1 MQNRLSSGARL
12 GRQAL
17 LFPLC
22 LVLYEFST
30 YIGNDMIQPGML
42 AVVEQYQAGLD
53 WVPTSMTAYL
63 AGGMFLQWLL
73 GPLSDRVGRRPVMLT
88 GVVWFIVTCLATLF
102 AQNIEQFTFL
112 RFLQGISLCFIGAV
126 GYAAIQESFEE
137 AVCIKITA
145 LMANVALI
153 APLLGPLVGAAWVH
167 VLPWEGMFVLFAA
180 LAAIAFFGL
189 QRAMPETATRLG
201 EKLSIKELGKD
212 YKLVLKN
219 VRFVAGALALG
230 FVSLP
235 LLAWIAQSPIIII
248 SGEHLS
254 SYEYGLLQVP
264 IFGALIAGNLVLAR
278 LTSRRTVRSLII
290 MGGWPIS
297 VGLIIAAAA
306 TVVSSHAYLWMTAGL
321 SLYAFG
327 IGVANAGL
335 VRLTL
340 FASEMSKGTVS
351 AAMGMLQML
360 IFTVGIELSKHAYL
374 LGGNGLF
381 SLFNLA
387 SGVLWLILMVIFLK
401 DKRVGNSG
409 RLKPGFRAL
418 QSLVMVINLMLND
431 HPFTYAGNM
440 TRIRM
445 CAVNRGW
452 SGCRSNINRL
462 RGSSDTDRLRNIDGR
477 RNNHYFVSAWY
488 INGNI
493 LCKCCSCK
501 SQQHCCHQYTFLH
514 NLLT

>member
-1 MQNRLSSGARL
+1 MQNNKRL

-42 AVVEQYQAGLD
+42 AVVEQYNAGIE

-73 GPLSDRVGRRPVMLT
+73 GPLSDRIGRRPVMLT
-88 GVVWFIVTCLATLF
+88 GVVWFIVTCLATLL

-153 APLLGPLVGAAWVH
+153 APLLGPLVGAAWIH
-167 VLPWEGMFVLFAA
+167 YAPWETMFVLFAA
-180 LAAIAFFGL
+180 LAAFSFYGL
-189 QRAMPETATRLG
+189 HRAMPETATRLG
-201 EKLSIKELGKD
+201 EKLSLRDLGHD

-219 VRFVAGALALG
+219 GRFVAGALAIG

-248 SGEHLS
+248 SGEKLS
-254 SYEYGLLQVP
+254 TYEYGLLQVP
-264 IFGALIAGNLVLAR
+264 IFGALIMGNLVLAR
-278 LTSRRTVRSLII
+278 LTSRRSVRSLII
-290 MGGWPIS
+290 MGGWWIVP
-297 VGLIIAAAA
+297 GLVVAAVA
-306 TVVSSHAYLWMTAGL
+306 TLASTHAYLWMTAGL
-321 SLYAFG
+321 SIYAFG
-327 IGVANAGL
+327 IGLANAGL

-340 FASEMSKGTVS
+340 FASDMSKGTVS

-360 IFTVGIELSKHAYL
+360 IFTVGIEVSKHAYL
-374 LGGNGLF
+374 QGGNGLF
-381 SLFNLA
+381 SLLNLLG
-387 SGVLWLILMVIFLK
+387 GVIWLGLMFVFLK
-401 DKRVGNSG
+401 DKSVGN
-409 RLKPGFRAL
+409 R
-418 QSLVMVINLMLND
+418 
-431 HPFTYAGNM
+431 
-440 TRIRM
+440 
-445 CAVNRGW
+445 
-452 SGCRSNINRL
+452 
-462 RGSSDTDRLRNIDGR
+462 TD
-477 RNNHYFVSAWY
+477 A
-488 INGNI
+488 
-493 LCKCCSCK
+493 
-501 SQQHCCHQYTFLH
+501 
-514 NLLT
+514 

>member
-1 MQNRLSSGARL
+1 MHNSSLSGKRL

-22 LVLYEFST
+22 LVLYEFAT

-42 AVVEQYQAGLD
+42 SVVEEFGVGNE

-73 GPLSDRVGRRPVMLT
+73 GPLSDRIGRRPVMLT
-88 GVVWFIVTCLATLF
+88 GVVWFIVTCLATLL
-102 AQNIEQFTFL
+102 AQTIEQFTLL

-201 EKLSIKELGKD
+201 EPLSLKALASD

-219 VRFVAGALALG
+219 GRFVAGALALG

-248 SGEHLS
+248 SGEQLS

-290 MGGWPIS
+290 MGGWPI
-297 VGLIIAAAA
+297 VLGLMIAAAA
-306 TVVSSHAYLWMTAGL
+306 TVVASHAYLWMTAGL
-321 SLYAFG
+321 SVYAFG

-340 FASEMSKGTVS
+340 FASDMSKGTVS

-360 IFTVGIELSKHAYL
+360 IFTIGIELSKYAWL
-374 LGGNGLF
+374 GGGNGLF

-387 SGVLWLILMVIFLK
+387 NGVLWLLLMVIFLK
-401 DKRVGNSG
+401 DKQVGN
-409 RLKPGFRAL
+409 
-418 QSLVMVINLMLND
+418 
-431 HPFTYAGNM
+431 
-440 TRIRM
+440 TRE
-445 CAVNRGW
+445 G
-452 SGCRSNINRL
+452 
-462 RGSSDTDRLRNIDGR
+462 
-477 RNNHYFVSAWY
+477 
-488 INGNI
+488 
-493 LCKCCSCK
+493 
-501 SQQHCCHQYTFLH
+501 
-514 NLLT
+514 

>member
-1 MQNRLSSGARL
+1 
-12 GRQAL
+12 
-17 LFPLC
+17 
-22 LVLYEFST
+22 
-30 YIGNDMIQPGML
+30 
-42 AVVEQYQAGLD
+42 
-53 WVPTSMTAYL
+53 
-63 AGGMFLQWLL
+63 
-73 GPLSDRVGRRPVMLT
+73 
-88 GVVWFIVTCLATLF
+88 
-102 AQNIEQFTFL
+102 
-112 RFLQGISLCFIGAV
+112 
-126 GYAAIQESFEE
+126 
-137 AVCIKITA
+137 
-145 LMANVALI
+145 MANVALI

-167 VLPWEGMFVLFAA
+167 VLPWEGMFILFAA
-180 LAAIAFFGL
+180 LAAVSFLGL

-212 YKLVLKN
+212 YKLVLRN

-278 LTSRRTVRSLII
+278 LTSRKTVRSLII
-290 MGGWPIS
+290 MGGWPIV
-297 VGLIIAAAA
+297 VGLVIAAAA

-321 SLYAFG
+321 SIYAFG

-401 DKRVGNSG
+401 DKRVGDSREG
-409 RLKPGFRAL
+409 
-418 QSLVMVINLMLND
+418 
-431 HPFTYAGNM
+431 
-440 TRIRM
+440 
-445 CAVNRGW
+445 
-452 SGCRSNINRL
+452 
-462 RGSSDTDRLRNIDGR
+462 
-477 RNNHYFVSAWY
+477 
-488 INGNI
+488 
-493 LCKCCSCK
+493 
-501 SQQHCCHQYTFLH
+501 
-514 NLLT
+514 

>member
-1 MQNRLSSGARL
+1 MQNYSLSGKRL

-30 YIGNDMIQPGML
+30 YIANDMIQPGML
-42 AVVEQYQAGLD
+42 SVVAEFQVGNE

-73 GPLSDRVGRRPVMLT
+73 GPLSDRIGRRPVMLT
-88 GVVWFIVTCLATLF
+88 GVVWFIVTCLATLL
-102 AQNIEQFTFL
+102 AQSIEQFTLL

-167 VLPWEGMFVLFAA
+167 VAPWEGMFVLFAA
-180 LAAIAFFGL
+180 LAAISFYGL
-189 QRAMPETATRLG
+189 YRAMPETATRIG
-201 EKLSIKELGKD
+201 EKLSLQELGRD
-212 YKLVLKN
+212 YKAVLKN
-219 VRFVAGALALG
+219 VRFVAGALAIG
-230 FVSLP
+230 FVCLP
-235 LLAWIAQSPIIII
+235 LLAWIAQSPVIII
-248 SGEHLS
+248 SGEKLS

-264 IFGALIAGNLVLAR
+264 IFGALIVGNVVLAR

-290 MGGWPIS
+290 MGGWPI
-297 VGLIIAAAA
+297 VIGLVVAAVA

-321 SLYAFG
+321 SIYAFG
-327 IGVANAGL
+327 IGLANAGL

-340 FASEMSKGTVS
+340 FASEISKGTVS

-360 IFTVGIELSKHAYL
+360 IFTVGIEVSKHAFSS
-374 LGGNGLF
+374 GGNGLF

-387 SGVLWLILMVIFLK
+387 NGVLWLALMFVFLK
-401 DKRVGNSG
+401 DKQV
-409 RLKPGFRAL
+409 
-418 QSLVMVINLMLND
+418 
-431 HPFTYAGNM
+431 
-440 TRIRM
+440 
-445 CAVNRGW
+445 
-452 SGCRSNINRL
+452 
-462 RGSSDTDRLRNIDGR
+462 GSSLQPD
-477 RNNHYFVSAWY
+477 
-488 INGNI
+488 
-493 LCKCCSCK
+493 
-501 SQQHCCHQYTFLH
+501 
-514 NLLT
+514 

>member
-1 MQNRLSSGARL
+1 MKTMTSSTKRL

-42 AVVEQYQAGLD
+42 TVVAQYQAGIE

-73 GPLSDRVGRRPVMLT
+73 GPLSDRVGRRPVMLW
-88 GVVWFIVTCLATLF
+88 GVVWFIVTCLATLL
-102 AQNIEQFTFL
+102 AQTIEQFTVL

-153 APLLGPLVGAAWVH
+153 APLLGPLVGAAWIH
-167 VLPWEGMFVLFAA
+167 LAPWEMMFVLFAA
-180 LAAIAFFGL
+180 LAAISFFGL
-189 QRAMPETATRLG
+189 WRAMPETATRLG
-201 EKLSIKELGKD
+201 EKLSMKELGRD
-212 YKLVLKN
+212 YREVLKN
-219 VRFVAGALALG
+219 VRFVAGALSIG

-235 LLAWIAQSPIIII
+235 LLAWIAQSPVIII
-248 SGEHLS
+248 SGEKLS
-254 SYEYGLLQVP
+254 TYEYGLLQVP
-264 IFGALIAGNLVLAR
+264 VFGALIVGNLVLAR
-278 LTSRRTVRSLII
+278 LTSRRTVRALII
-290 MGGWPIS
+290 MGGWPIMI
-297 VGLIIAAAA
+297 GLAVAALA

-321 SLYAFG
+321 SVYAFG
-327 IGVANAGL
+327 IGLANAGL

-340 FASEMSKGTVS
+340 FASDMSKGTVS

-387 SGVLWLILMVIFLK
+387 NGLLWLGLMVIFLK
-401 DKRVGNSG
+401 DKTVGG
-409 RLKPGFRAL
+409 GL
-418 QSLVMVINLMLND
+418 Q
-431 HPFTYAGNM
+431 P
-440 TRIRM
+440 
-445 CAVNRGW
+445 
-452 SGCRSNINRL
+452 
-462 RGSSDTDRLRNIDGR
+462 
-477 RNNHYFVSAWY
+477 
-488 INGNI
+488 
-493 LCKCCSCK
+493 
-501 SQQHCCHQYTFLH
+501 Q
-514 NLLT
+514 

>member
-1 MQNRLSSGARL
+1 MQNHSLSGRRL

-42 AVVEQYQAGLD
+42 AVVDQYQAGIE

-73 GPLSDRVGRRPVMLT
+73 GPLSDRRGRRPVMLA
-88 GVVWFIVTCLATLF
+88 GVVWFIVTCLATLL
-102 AQNIEQFTFL
+102 AQTIEQFTVL

-126 GYAAIQESFEE
+126 GYAAIQESYEE

-167 VLPWEGMFVLFAA
+167 VAPWQGMFVLFAL
-180 LAAIAFFGL
+180 LAAVAFVGL

-201 EKLSIKELGKD
+201 EPLSMKALWQD
-212 YKLVLKN
+212 YALVLKN
-219 VRFVAGALALG
+219 VRFVAGALATG

-248 SGEHLS
+248 SGEQLS

-264 IFGALIAGNLVLAR
+264 IFGALIVGNLVLAR
-278 LTSRRTVRSLII
+278 LTSRRTVRALII
-290 MGGWPIS
+290 LGGWPIAA
-297 VGLIIAAAA
+297 GLALAAVA
-306 TVVSSHAYLWMTAGL
+306 TVASSHAYLWMTAGL

-327 IGVANAGL
+327 IGLANAGL

-340 FASEMSKGTVS
+340 FASDVSKGAVS

-360 IFTVGIELSKHAYL
+360 IFTVGIEVSKHAWL

-381 SLFNLA
+381 SLFNLLN
-387 SGVLWLILMVIFLK
+387 GVVWLGLMVIFLR
-401 DKRVGNSG
+401 DKRVGNSLEG
-409 RLKPGFRAL
+409 
-418 QSLVMVINLMLND
+418 
-431 HPFTYAGNM
+431 
-440 TRIRM
+440 
-445 CAVNRGW
+445 
-452 SGCRSNINRL
+452 
-462 RGSSDTDRLRNIDGR
+462 
-477 RNNHYFVSAWY
+477 
-488 INGNI
+488 
-493 LCKCCSCK
+493 
-501 SQQHCCHQYTFLH
+501 
-514 NLLT
+514 

>member
-1 MQNRLSSGARL
+1 MQNKLASGARL

-42 AVVEQYQAGLD
+42 AVVEQYQAGID

-73 GPLSDRVGRRPVMLT
+73 GPLSDRIGRRPVMLA
-88 GVVWFIVTCLATLF
+88 GVVWFIITCLAILL
-102 AQNIEQFTFL
+102 AQNIEQFTLL

-153 APLLGPLVGAAWVH
+153 APLLGPLVGAAWIH

-180 LAAIAFFGL
+180 LAAISFL
-189 QRAMPETATRLG
+189 
-201 EKLSIKELGKD
+201 KELGRD

-219 VRFVAGALALG
+219 GRFVAGALALG

-248 SGEHLS
+248 TGEQLS

-264 IFGALIAGNLVLAR
+264 IFGALIAGNLLLAR

-290 MGGWPIS
+290 MGGWPIII
-297 VGLIIAAAA
+297 GLLVAAAA
-306 TVVSSHAYLWMTAGL
+306 TVISSHAYLWMTAGL
-321 SLYAFG
+321 SIYAFG
-327 IGVANAGL
+327 IGLANAGL

-340 FASEMSKGTVS
+340 FASDMSKGTVS

-360 IFTVGIELSKHAYL
+360 IFTVGIEISKHAWL
-374 LGGNGLF
+374 NVGNGLF
-381 SLFNLA
+381 NLFNLVN
-387 SGVLWLILMVIFLK
+387 GILWLSLMVIFLK
-401 DKRVGNSG
+401 DKQMGNSHEG
-409 RLKPGFRAL
+409 
-418 QSLVMVINLMLND
+418 
-431 HPFTYAGNM
+431 
-440 TRIRM
+440 
-445 CAVNRGW
+445 
-452 SGCRSNINRL
+452 
-462 RGSSDTDRLRNIDGR
+462 
-477 RNNHYFVSAWY
+477 
-488 INGNI
+488 
-493 LCKCCSCK
+493 
-501 SQQHCCHQYTFLH
+501 
-514 NLLT
+514 

>member
-1 MQNRLSSGARL
+1 MQNKTMTKKRL

-42 AVVEQYQAGLD
+42 AVVEQYQAGME

-73 GPLSDRVGRRPVMLT
+73 GPLSDRIGRRPVMLT
-88 GVVWFIVTCLATLF
+88 GVVWFIVTCLATLL
-102 AQNIEQFTFL
+102 AQNIEQFTAL

-167 VLPWEGMFVLFAA
+167 MAPWEMMFVLFAV
-180 LAAIAFFGL
+180 LAAIAYYGL
-189 QRAMPETATRLG
+189 WRAMPETATRLG
-201 EKLSIKELGKD
+201 EKLSLKELGRD
-212 YKLVLKN
+212 YIAVMKN
-219 VRFVAGALALG
+219 ARFVAGALATG

-235 LLAWIAQSPIIII
+235 LLAWIAQSPVIII
-248 SGEHLS
+248 SGEQGS

-264 IFGALIAGNLVLAR
+264 IFGALIAGNLALAK

-290 MGGWPIS
+290 LGGWPITL
-297 VGLIIAAAA
+297 GLVIAALA
-306 TVVSSHAYLWMTAGL
+306 TLLSSHAYLWMTAGL
-321 SLYAFG
+321 SVYAFG
-327 IGVANAGL
+327 IGLANAGL

-340 FASEMSKGTVS
+340 FASDISKGTVS

-360 IFTVGIELSKHAYL
+360 IFTVGIEVSKHAYL
-374 LGGNGLF
+374 AGGNGLF
-381 SLFNLA
+381 SLFNLLN
-387 SGVLWLILMVIFLK
+387 GLLWLGMMVIFLK
-401 DKRVGNSG
+401 DKTVGNS
-409 RLKPGFRAL
+409 L
-418 QSLVMVINLMLND
+418 Q
-431 HPFTYAGNM
+431 P
-440 TRIRM
+440 
-445 CAVNRGW
+445 
-452 SGCRSNINRL
+452 
-462 RGSSDTDRLRNIDGR
+462 
-477 RNNHYFVSAWY
+477 
-488 INGNI
+488 
-493 LCKCCSCK
+493 
-501 SQQHCCHQYTFLH
+501 Q
-514 NLLT
+514 

>member
-1 MQNRLSSGARL
+1 MQNRSSSRGRL

-17 LFPLC
+17 MFPLC

-42 AVVEQYQAGLD
+42 AVVAQYHAGIE

-73 GPLSDRVGRRPVMLT
+73 GPLSDRIGRRPVMLT
-88 GVVWFIVTCLATLF
+88 GVVWFIVTCLATLL
-102 AQNIEQFTFL
+102 AQNIEQFTIL
-112 RFLQGISLCFIGAV
+112 RFLQGVSLCFIGAV

-153 APLLGPLVGAAWVH
+153 APLLGPLVGAAWINVA
-167 VLPWEGMFVLFAA
+167 PWEGMFILFAL

-201 EKLSIKELGKD
+201 EKLSLKELGRD
-212 YKLVLKN
+212 YKAVLKN
-219 VRFVAGALALG
+219 GRFVAGALATG

-248 SGEHLS
+248 SGEGMS

-278 LTSRRTVRSLII
+278 LTSRRSVRSLIV
-290 MGGWPIS
+290 MGGWPI
-297 VGLIIAAAA
+297 VTGLLLAAVA
-306 TVVSSHAYLWMTAGL
+306 TMVESHAYLWMTAGL

-327 IGVANAGL
+327 IGLANAGL

-340 FASEMSKGTVS
+340 FASDISKGTVS
-351 AAMGMLQML
+351 AAMGMLQMT

-374 LGGNGLF
+374 SGGEGLF
-381 SLFNLA
+381 SLFNLLN
-387 SGVLWLILMVIFLK
+387 GLLWLGLMVIFLK
-401 DKRVGNSG
+401 DRSVG
-409 RLKPGFRAL
+409 R
-418 QSLVMVINLMLND
+418 SL
-431 HPFTYAGNM
+431 
-440 TRIRM
+440 
-445 CAVNRGW
+445 
-452 SGCRSNINRL
+452 
-462 RGSSDTDRLRNIDGR
+462 
-477 RNNHYFVSAWY
+477 
-488 INGNI
+488 NG
-493 LCKCCSCK
+493 
-501 SQQHCCHQYTFLH
+501 
-514 NLLT
+514 

>member
-1 MQNRLSSGARL
+1 
-12 GRQAL
+12 
-17 LFPLC
+17 
-22 LVLYEFST
+22 
-30 YIGNDMIQPGML
+30 ML
-42 AVVEQYQAGLD
+42 
-53 WVPTSMTAYL
+53 
-63 AGGMFLQWLL
+63 
-73 GPLSDRVGRRPVMLT
+73 R
-88 GVVWFIVTCLATLF
+88 
-102 AQNIEQFTFL
+102 
-112 RFLQGISLCFIGAV
+112 
-126 GYAAIQESFEE
+126 
-137 AVCIKITA
+137 
-145 LMANVALI
+145 
-153 APLLGPLVGAAWVH
+153 
-167 VLPWEGMFVLFAA
+167 
-180 LAAIAFFGL
+180 
-189 QRAMPETATRLG
+189 
-201 EKLSIKELGKD
+201 
-212 YKLVLKN
+212 N

-278 LTSRRTVRSLII
+278 LTSRKTVRSLII
-290 MGGWPIS
+290 MGGWPIA

-321 SLYAFG
+321 SIYAFG

-401 DKRVGNSG
+401 DKQVGNSREG
-409 RLKPGFRAL
+409 
-418 QSLVMVINLMLND
+418 
-431 HPFTYAGNM
+431 
-440 TRIRM
+440 
-445 CAVNRGW
+445 
-452 SGCRSNINRL
+452 
-462 RGSSDTDRLRNIDGR
+462 
-477 RNNHYFVSAWY
+477 
-488 INGNI
+488 
-493 LCKCCSCK
+493 
-501 SQQHCCHQYTFLH
+501 
-514 NLLT
+514 

>member
-1 MQNRLSSGARL
+1 MQNKLASGARL

-42 AVVEQYQAGLD
+42 AVVEQYQAGID

-73 GPLSDRVGRRPVMLT
+73 GPLSDRIGRRPVMLA
-88 GVVWFIVTCLATLF
+88 GVVWFIITCLAILL
-102 AQNIEQFTFL
+102 AQNIEQFTLL

-153 APLLGPLVGAAWVH
+153 APLLGPLVGAAWIH

-180 LAAIAFFGL
+180 LAAISFFGL
-189 QRAMPETATRLG
+189 QRAMPETATRIG
-201 EKLSIKELGKD
+201 EKLSLKELGRD

-219 VRFVAGALALG
+219 GRFVAGALALG

-248 SGEHLS
+248 TGEQLS

-264 IFGALIAGNLVLAR
+264 IFGALIAGNLLLAR

-290 MGGWPIS
+290 MGGWPIMI
-297 VGLIIAAAA
+297 GLLVAAAA
-306 TVVSSHAYLWMTAGL
+306 TVISSHAYLWMTAGL
-321 SLYAFG
+321 SIYAFG
-327 IGVANAGL
+327 IGLANAGL

-340 FASEMSKGTVS
+340 FASDMSKGTVS

-360 IFTVGIELSKHAYL
+360 IFTVGIEISKHAWL
-374 LGGNGLF
+374 NGGNGQF
-381 SLFNLA
+381 NLFNLVN
-387 SGVLWLILMVIFLK
+387 GILWLSLMVIFLK
-401 DKRVGNSG
+401 INRWEILTKGKKMPDCFVRSG
-409 RLKPGFRAL
+409 ILEL
-418 QSLVMVINLMLND
+418 MVMVVNLVFDN
-431 HPFTYAGNM
+431 HPFTYAGKMAN
-440 TRIRM
+440 IRM
-445 CAVNRGW
+445 RAV
-452 SGCRSNINRL
+452 SRSWRRSHIDGL
-462 RGSSDTDRLRNIDGR
+462 RHSRDADRLWNAD
-477 RNNHYFVSAWY
+477 
-488 INGNI
+488 
-493 LCKCCSCK
+493 
-501 SQQHCCHQYTFLH
+501 
-514 NLLT
+514 